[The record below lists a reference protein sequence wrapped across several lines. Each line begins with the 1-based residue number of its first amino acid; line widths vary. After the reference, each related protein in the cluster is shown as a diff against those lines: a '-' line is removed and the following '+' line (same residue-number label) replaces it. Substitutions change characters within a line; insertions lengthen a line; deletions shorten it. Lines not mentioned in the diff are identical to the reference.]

1 MILIA
6 VLALVA
12 SAASAG
18 SMVKVVDGDTI
29 DVGNTRYR
37 LHGIDAP
44 EAGQMCQ
51 TATGDIWSCG
61 QDATHFV
68 ENLVAGGK
76 VECTPKGRDLYGRV
90 IAICRAGGTDIGA
103 EMVTAGLAW
112 AFRKYSEDYVPL
124 EGNANLRR
132 VGVWQAENEAPWEY
146 RARKWEGAV
155 AQSTDR
161 GCPIK
166 GNINR
171 RNERIYHTPWSK
183 DYAKTKIDIAS
194 GERWFCSEDEAIAA
208 GWRAP
213 AWGRQ

>member
-1 MILIA
+1 
-6 VLALVA
+6 VLALIA
-12 SAASAG
+12 PAASAG

-29 DVGNTRYR
+29 DVGGTRYR

-51 TATGDIWSCG
+51 TAAGDIWPCG
-61 QDATHFV
+61 QDATHFI
-68 ENLVAGGK
+68 ETLVAGRT
-76 VECTPKGRDLYGRV
+76 VDCTAKGRDPYGRV
-90 IAICRAGGTDIGA
+90 IASCRAGDKDIGA
-103 EMVTAGLAW
+103 EMVSAGFAW
-112 AFRKYSEDYVPL
+112 AFRKYSDDYVGL
-124 EGNANLRR
+124 EDKANARR
-132 VGVWQAENEAPWEY
+132 VGVWQGENEAPWEY
-146 RARKWEGAV
+146 RTKKWEGAI
-155 AQSTDR
+155 AQSPDR
-161 GCPIK
+161 ACPIK

-171 RNERIYHTPWSK
+171 HNERIYHTPWSN